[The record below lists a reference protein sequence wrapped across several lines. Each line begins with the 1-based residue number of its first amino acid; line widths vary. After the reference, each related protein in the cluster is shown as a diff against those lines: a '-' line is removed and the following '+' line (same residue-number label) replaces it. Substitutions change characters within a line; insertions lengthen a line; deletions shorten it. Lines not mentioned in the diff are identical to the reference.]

1 MQLKFLSRRKFLIV
15 VLAVLMI
22 FAAPIFYYVYKNIVA
37 IPKRAQAQEQASLK
51 PLLRLKIPRINVYSD
66 VEEVGLNPDGT
77 MDVPIN
83 PDNVAWFKLGPHPG
97 EKGSAVIAGHF
108 GWKDGAAAAFDNLYK
123 LSKGDKLYVEDGKGA
138 TISFAVR
145 ESRRYYPNADTSVVF
160 ISNDGKPHLNLITC
174 FGSWNEASQSYSG
187 RLVVFA
193 DME

>member
-1 MQLKFLSRRKFLIV
+1 MQLKFLSRRKLLII

-37 IPKRAQAQEQASLK
+37 IPKRAQAQEQVSLK

-66 VEEVGLNPDGT
+66 VEEVGLSSDGT

-83 PDNVAWFKLGPHPG
+83 PYNVAWFKFGTRPG

-108 GWKDGAAAAFDNLYK
+108 GWKDGAAAAFDDLYK
-123 LSKGDKLYVEDGKGA
+123 LSKGDKLYVEDNKGA
-138 TISFAVR
+138 TITFVVR
-145 ESRRYYPNADTSVVF
+145 ESRRYNLNADTSGIFV
-160 ISNDGKPHLNLITC
+160 SNDGKPHLNLITC
-174 FGSWNEASQSYSG
+174 WGSWNEASQSYSG
-187 RLVVFA
+187 RLVVFT